1 MECYRFYSLREVR
14 QAAAGRGA
22 KLALPA
28 DLLAAT
34 ELLRD
39 TDRRHVSLAA
49 AKGEI
54 RVSKARKA
62 PQGRGRGGDAAFF
75 WRYVF
80 DSRSM
85 QVLTDRP
92 VTDFIQQ

>member
-1 MECYRFYSLREVR
+1 MECYRFYTLKELR
-14 QAAAGRGA
+14 AAAAARDI
-22 KLALPA
+22 KLSLPG
-28 DLLAAT
+28 DLLGAT

-39 TDRRHVSLAA
+39 TDRLHVPLSRV
-49 AKGEI
+49 KGEI
-54 RVSKARKA
+54 RISKTRKVPSRARGA
-62 PQGRGRGGDAAFF
+62 ESSFF

-80 DSRSM
+80 DCKSM